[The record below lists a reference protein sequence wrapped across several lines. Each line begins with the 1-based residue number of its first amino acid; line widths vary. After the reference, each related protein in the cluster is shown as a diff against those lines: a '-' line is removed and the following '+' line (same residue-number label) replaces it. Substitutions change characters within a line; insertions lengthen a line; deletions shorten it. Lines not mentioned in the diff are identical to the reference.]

1 MLKKLYIKEIKKQKN
16 KLIKKLYI
24 KKIIIYTKKTIK

>member
-1 MLKKLYIKEIKKQKN
+1 MLKKLYIKKIKKQKN

-24 KKIIIYTKKTIK
+24 KKTIIYKKRTIR